1 MSIPRLARAWFCLRR
16 VSTPAETTFVS
27 GSFTARAS
35 CLVCCVM
42 TWPLFGNL
50 RAGHAYD
57 CGKQVISASRGRS
70 VVLTIG
76 RLVASNPSFASF
88 HAPAYLRPAG
98 SNISMAL

>member
-1 MSIPRLARAWFCLRR
+1 MVLFAPGLYPGRDDIRERLVHGPDIVPRVLRDD
-16 VSTPAETTFVS
+16 
-27 GSFTARAS
+27 
-35 CLVCCVM
+35 
-42 TWPLFGNL
+42 WPLFGNP

-98 SNISMAL
+98 SNISMVL

>member
-16 VSTPAETTFVS
+16 VSTPAETTSVS

-42 TWPLFGNL
+42 TWPLFGNP

-57 CGKQVISASRGRS
+57 CGKQVINASRGR

-98 SNISMAL
+98 SNISMVL